1 MYVQI
6 VDILAREVLDSRGTP
21 TVEVEVWLDDGSVGR
36 AIVPSGASTGQF
48 EALELRDG
56 DKKRF
61 LGKGV
66 SKAVDNVNDVI
77 APEVVGM
84 NAFDQTGL
92 DRTLIELDGSE
103 GKSKLGANAILG
115 VSMAVARAAADCLGM
130 PLYRYLGGAN
140 SKTLPIPFMNII
152 NGGQHADNNLDIQE
166 FMIVPAGFK
175 KFSDGL
181 RAGVEIFQHLK
192 KLLKSDGHITSVGD
206 EGGFAPNLGNNEQ
219 AISYIIKAIDAAG
232 YEVGKEI
239 FIALDCAADSFF
251 DEERKL
257 YLIDGKEMTADELIV
272 YYEGLI
278 SRYPIIS
285 IEDPFFEEDWDAFS
299 KFNEKIGNR
308 IQIVGDDLYVTNIKR
323 LRKGIEQNCS
333 NSILIKLNQIGSVTE
348 TLDTIS
354 YAQKNGMTC
363 VISHR
368 SGETEDTFIAHLA
381 VATNA
386 GMIKTGSASRSD
398 RIAKYNE
405 LIRIEEELDESAAF
419 RGMDSFYILNKV

>member
-1 MYVQI
+1 MYAQI
-6 VDILAREVLDSRGTP
+6 VDVLGREVLDSRGTP
-21 TVEVEVWLDDGSVGR
+21 TVEVEVWLDDGSIGK

-66 SKAVDNVNDVI
+66 LKAVDNVNDII

-84 NAFDQTGL
+84 NAFDQTEL
-92 DRTLIELDGSE
+92 DRVLIELDGTD

-115 VSMAVARAAADCLGM
+115 VSMAVARAAAECMGM
-130 PLYRYLGGAN
+130 PLYRYLGGFN
-140 SKTLPIPFMNII
+140 SKTLPVPFMNII

-175 KFSDGL
+175 SFSDAL
-181 RAGVEIFQHLK
+181 RAGVEVFHHLK
-192 KLLKSDGHITSVGD
+192 KLLKEDGHTTSVGD
-206 EGGFAPNLGNNEQ
+206 EGGFAPNLASNEQ
-219 AISYIIKAIDAAG
+219 AISYIIKAVDAAG
-232 YEVGKEI
+232 YEIGKEI
-239 FIALDCAADSFF
+239 FIALDSAADSFF
-251 DEERKL
+251 DEDKKV
-257 YLIDGKEMTADELIV
+257 YLIDGKEMTADELIA
-272 YYEGLI
+272 YYEGLV

-285 IEDPFFEEDWDAFS
+285 LEDPFYEEDWDAFT
-299 KFNEKIGNR
+299 KLTEKVGSR
-308 IQIVGDDLYVTNIKR
+308 VQVVGDDLYVTNIDR
-323 LRKGIEQNCS
+323 LKKGIEKNSS

-348 TLDTIS
+348 TIDTIS
-354 YAQKNGMTC
+354 HAQKRRLTC

-368 SGETEDTFIAHLA
+368 SGETEDTFISHLA

-405 LIRIEEELDESAAF
+405 LLRIEEELGDSACFLGKDA
-419 RGMDSFYILNKV
+419 FYILDKD